1 MSDSPYSDS
10 PKNEANFKD
19 KIDMNFIFND
29 HVRRVLQSI
38 GTPMFNESVEALSLI
53 LPTSAYLAII
63 GRRNEWNPIVEDFE
77 YEYAGPIKLGRKSD
91 PLMRIDPKSKHYEK
105 QYPIPYIKDENGN
118 DIEDKDGNKKI
129 DWTSPRIRSPRLV
142 EVEVPDYMYFI
153 RIILEEAENVNLSW
167 NQDNTTKI
175 SKTNPYNPNKNRSRR
190 KTQ

>member
-38 GTPMFNESVEALSLI
+38 GTPMFDESVEALSLI

-105 QYPIPYIKDENGN
+105 HYPIPYIKDDDG
-118 DIEDKDGNKKI
+118 KDVI
-129 DWTSPRIRSPRLV
+129 DWSSPHIRSPQLV
-142 EVEVPDYMYFI
+142 EKEAPDYMAYL
-153 RIILEEAENVNLSW
+153 RIIIEEAENAGLSW
-167 NQDNTTKI
+167 NQEQTIIIGK
-175 SKTNPYNPNKNRSRR
+175 SKPAKVRKTPSRR
-190 KTQ
+190 PEQ